1 MDEILGLID
10 SLEAVVLDGKKIPMV
25 DKTVVEEKK
34 LLNLIDKIRIVI
46 KSEEDVVRKA
56 IGQKK
61 DENELNSGCE
71 TNISEHSFEAR
82 IPYTIIQEA
91 EKESNKIKA
100 EANSYADYILANL
113 QLMVTK
119 IQKNLI
125 TIEKS
130 IEDGR
135 DTLHG
140 GKNEN

>member
-56 IGQKK
+56 IGQKNN
-61 DENELNSGCE
+61 ENVLNSGCK
-71 TNISEHSFEAR
+71 TNISEHSFESR

-100 EANSYADYILANL
+100 EANSYADYIL
-113 QLMVTK
+113 VTK